1 MKNNNTQTQNNNLL
15 IDANFIDSLK
25 FEADYAQKVKGGH
38 LPYYIGVE
46 KAIRLVSHIN
56 LLSNNEKQQLV
67 QNNYIG
73 KN

>member
-1 MKNNNTQTQNNNLL
+1 MKNNNIQTQNKNLL
-15 IDANFIDSLK
+15 IDIDFIDSLK

-46 KAIRLVSHIN
+46 KAIRLVSPLN

-67 QNNYIG
+67 KNNYIG

>member
-1 MKNNNTQTQNNNLL
+1 MKNNNTQTSTKNLL
-15 IDANFIDSLK
+15 TDNNFIDIIK

-46 KAIRLVSHIN
+46 KITRLVSPIN
-56 LLSNNEKQQLV
+56 YLSSNEKQNLV
-67 QNNYIG
+67 KSNYIS